1 MIGREVNKYTEQSP
15 EMRERNFKKSNS
27 KNATD
32 LSEESEG
39 NSYHLFENHL
49 PPDDLFD

>member
-1 MIGREVNKYTEQSP
+1 MICKEAQNHADQSP
-15 EMRERNFKKSNS
+15 EMRERNFKKINS
-27 KNATD
+27 KNVTD
-32 LSEESEG
+32 SEESEG